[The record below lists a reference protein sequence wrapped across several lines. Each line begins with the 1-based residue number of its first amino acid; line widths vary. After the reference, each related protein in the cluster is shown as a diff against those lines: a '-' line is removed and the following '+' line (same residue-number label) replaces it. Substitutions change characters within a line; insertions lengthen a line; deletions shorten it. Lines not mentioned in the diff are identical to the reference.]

1 MVEED
6 NIQHIQ
12 STETD
17 LRAARKD
24 ISMSL
29 DQVSEF
35 SRSRQYFGSWEKL
48 HTIQAYPLSILWKTL
63 MIYNSYLLEANNIK
77 LASHPIS
84 YIH

>member
-35 SRSRQYFGSWEKL
+35 SRSRQYFGSWEKS
-48 HTIQAYPLSILWKTL
+48 HTIQAYQD
-63 MIYNSYLLEANNIK
+63 E
-77 LASHPIS
+77 
-84 YIH
+84 